1 MTIQV
6 NDIND
11 NPPVF
16 PDSGYSF
23 MISHDADADMVV
35 IVVMATDEDAGDNA
49 RVSYE
54 ILRGNSGWAGV

>member
-1 MTIQV
+1 V

-23 MISHDADADMVV
+23 MISHDADADIVV

-54 ILRGNSGWAGV
+54 ILRANSGWAGE

>member
-1 MTIQV
+1 V

-16 PDSGYSF
+16 PDNGYSF
-23 MISHDADADMVV
+23 MISHDADADMDV
-35 IVVMATDEDAGDNA
+35 IVAMATDEDDGDNG

-54 ILRGNSGWAGV
+54 ILRGNLGWAGMLT